1 MSKGKVFKGFS
12 DTQMKRIAEK
22 SGYTGDI
29 ANFKKFLA
37 SNPALG
43 RKFSGLEEKAR
54 MKFAEGGVV
63 NQEAYDP
70 TARPDPNEAYD
81 PNQPRLQFGAEGYNE
96 GDRPLGQTYTT
107 DVPLN
112 STPQP
117 ENYTQKLQP
126 NKTGSDADS
135 TLTTQLQ
142 NQSGYVPPPIDQEGA
157 ENPFE
162 NYQQGMTA
170 YMNTYAEEAPENIK
184 GIKTRSDEIG
194 SELSTK
200 YQAQGQALTD
210 QFESKY
216 RAKANAATTPELK
229 AALDAEIAADT
240 EYQNT
245 LQMYRDG
252 VTGDPLYQE
261 MQRGKKEYSDYM
273 QAGQAQ
279 YGQDNPAPNM
289 VDVTANRAFG
299 STLPAGGV
307 FNPAMINQDPN
318 QIMDSGTGQI
328 EGAPP
333 AATTNTVG
341 TTLADDPTNVNATL
355 MDGVKVED
363 DVRKETDA
371 LNAAQGE
378 VSEEA
383 KAKAQE
389 MDPTSTE
396 VGTVGAPQIEEAT
409 KVVQP
414 SSRTLQSGET
424 VEAVANAKKG
434 AAFAEEITAA
444 TANPSAAATVKG
456 QLTDL
461 MEDFDGGA
469 TPPWAAGALRNA
481 TAMMAARGLSAS
493 SMAGQAIVQA
503 AMESALPI
511 AQADAATQASFES
524 QNLSNRQARAM
535 LAAEQRATFMGQEFD
550 QKFQARVA
558 NAAKVSDIA
567 NMNFNAEQQIALEN
581 ARIANSV
588 DLANLDSSKAM
599 ALAEAAQIANLETT
613 NLNNRQQSAV
623 QNAQAFL
630 QMDLTNLDNEQQTAI
645 FKSQQ
650 NIQALLSDQA
660 AENATR
666 QFNASSQTQTDQFM
680 ANLASQISQY
690 NATQTN
696 AMAQYNESNSVDVQK
711 FNNQIKE
718 ARDQFNADNQLVIAQ
733 SNVNW
738 RRDLATADTV
748 AINAA
753 HETNARAILDMS
765 TQAYDNLWQSYGDA
779 MEYVYKA
786 GEGERDRIN
795 KLMQIQLQ
803 NDGAIDVA
811 KLGADGEKSK
821 AFGSFLTRA
830 IFSPSGVFGD

>member
-318 QIMDSGTGQI
+318 QIMDSTTGRMI
-328 EGAPP
+328 
-333 AATTNTVG
+333 
-341 TTLADDPTNVNATL
+341 
-355 MDGVKVED
+355 
-363 DVRKETDA
+363 
-371 LNAAQGE
+371 
-378 VSEEA
+378 
-383 KAKAQE
+383 
-389 MDPTSTE
+389 
-396 VGTVGAPQIEEAT
+396 
-409 KVVQP
+409 
-414 SSRTLQSGET
+414 
-424 VEAVANAKKG
+424 
-434 AAFAEEITAA
+434 
-444 TANPSAAATVKG
+444 
-456 QLTDL
+456 
-461 MEDFDGGA
+461 
-469 TPPWAAGALRNA
+469 
-481 TAMMAARGLSAS
+481 
-493 SMAGQAIVQA
+493 
-503 AMESALPI
+503 
-511 AQADAATQASFES
+511 
-524 QNLSNRQARAM
+524 
-535 LAAEQRATFMGQEFD
+535 
-550 QKFQARVA
+550 
-558 NAAKVSDIA
+558 
-567 NMNFNAEQQIALEN
+567 
-581 ARIANSV
+581 
-588 DLANLDSSKAM
+588 
-599 ALAEAAQIANLETT
+599 
-613 NLNNRQQSAV
+613 
-623 QNAQAFL
+623 
-630 QMDLTNLDNEQQTAI
+630 QQT
-645 FKSQQ
+645 SM
-650 NIQALLSDQA
+650 LL
-660 AENATR
+660 
-666 QFNASSQTQTDQFM
+666 
-680 ANLASQISQY
+680 
-690 NATQTN
+690 
-696 AMAQYNESNSVDVQK
+696 
-711 FNNQIKE
+711 
-718 ARDQFNADNQLVIAQ
+718 
-733 SNVNW
+733 
-738 RRDLATADTV
+738 
-748 AINAA
+748 
-753 HETNARAILDMS
+753 
-765 TQAYDNLWQSYGDA
+765 LWT
-779 MEYVYKA
+779 EL
-786 GEGERDRIN
+786 R
-795 KLMQIQLQ
+795 
-803 NDGAIDVA
+803 
-811 KLGADGEKSK
+811 
-821 AFGSFLTRA
+821 
-830 IFSPSGVFGD
+830 